1 MIKLKPSVEKLQ
13 AYFVNDIPCRVKL
26 DANEGSNYLLKDGF
40 KIETFKPNL
49 YPDSDSR
56 ALREKMAEYYE
67 CSPENIM
74 VGNGSSEI
82 INTVIN
88 AYCDKNDKVMS
99 FVPSFSMY
107 QTYCDLCGANYIGI
121 ETESDFSQN
130 IDKLIN
136 AAIEQN
142 PKIVI
147 LCNPNNPTGYVT
159 SREDIIKLLDSVKNS
174 LIILDE
180 AYADF
185 SEISVIDLIN
195 SYENLIVMRTLSKA
209 FGLAG
214 LRVGALIANAETV
227 KYIWKVKVPYNI
239 NILSQYAAEQALHNI
254 SKVDE
259 YINNVK
265 ILRKELCEKLEMLN
279 FQVYRSGANFIF
291 IKAPVDNLFEKLMEC
306 GVLIRKFNYEG
317 VVYSRITVGT
327 KEENE
332 ILINEIKEIKKL
344 IGDDL

>member
-13 AYFVNDIPCRVKL
+13 AYFVNDIPYRVKL

-40 KIETFKPNL
+40 KIEEFKPNL
-49 YPDSDSR
+49 YPDSDSK
-56 ALREKMAEYYE
+56 ALREKMADYYG
-67 CSPENIM
+67 CKSDNIM

-88 AYCDKNDKVMS
+88 AYCEKGDKVIS

-107 QTYCDLCGANYIGI
+107 QTYCDLCGAEYVGI
-121 ETESDFSQN
+121 ETENDFSQN

-136 AAIEQN
+136 AAKEQS

-159 SREDIIKLLDSVKNS
+159 SREDIIKLLNSIQNS

-185 SEISVIDLIN
+185 SEVSVIDLIN
-195 SYENLIVMRTLSKA
+195 SYENLIIMRTLSKA

-239 NILSQYAAEQALHNI
+239 NILSQYAAEQALSNI
-254 SKVDE
+254 GRVKN
-259 YINNVK
+259 YINSVK
-265 ILRKELCEKLEMLN
+265 EERIDVINKLKNLN
-279 FQVYRSGANFIF
+279 FEVYTTGANFIF
-291 IKAPVDNLFEKLMEC
+291 VSSPVDNFFEKLMEC
-306 GVLIRKFNYEG
+306 GILIRKFNYKDT
-317 VVYSRITVGT
+317 VYNRITVGT
-327 KEENE
+327 KEENK
-332 ILINEIKEIKKL
+332 ILIDEVIKL
-344 IGDDL
+344 TGGTV